1 MTQWAGRRGIRGM
14 ERTGLA
20 SSWTG
25 KSGHWP
31 QCRCAEL
38 GPGTTC
44 RVEAQ
49 ARLLIVSCFRPEPI
63 WVPSGAAWLA
73 TTSWEAGGNHARPWG
88 GPETPSDLAVPADD
102 KERTVSSGEREESHA
117 RTRERTRWWGSKNRL
132 LAGFGGRS
140 GRLLCPLCLSHLLLH
155 HFSL

>member
-1 MTQWAGRRGIRGM
+1 M
-14 ERTGLA
+14 ESTGLV
-20 SSWTG
+20 SSWIG

-31 QCRCAEL
+31 QYRCAES

-44 RVEAQ
+44 GVEAQ

-88 GPETPSDLAVPADD
+88 GPKTPSDLAVPTDD
-102 KERTVSSGEREESHA
+102 KERMVSSGESCQDQGEDQVVGEQEQTPGWLWGWGREV
-117 RTRERTRWWGSKNRL
+117 
-132 LAGFGGRS
+132 
-140 GRLLCPLCLSHLLLH
+140 LLCPVSLSHLLLH

>member
-1 MTQWAGRRGIRGM
+1 MK
-14 ERTGLA
+14 RTGLV

-31 QCRCAEL
+31 QCRCAES

-44 RVEAQ
+44 RVEVQ

-73 TTSWEAGGNHARPWG
+73 TTSWEAGGKHARPWG

-102 KERTVSSGEREESHA
+102 KKRMVSSGERESCQDQGRDQVVGVQEQ
-117 RTRERTRWWGSKNRL
+117 TPGWLCGWGREVL
-132 LAGFGGRS
+132 LS
-140 GRLLCPLCLSHLLLH
+140 PLSLSHMRLH
-155 HFSL
+155 HFSLGARDPAGGNQEP

>member
-1 MTQWAGRRGIRGM
+1 M

-20 SSWTG
+20 SSWIG
-25 KSGHWP
+25 KPGHWP
-31 QCRCAEL
+31 QCRCAES
-38 GPGTTC
+38 GPGTMC

-102 KERTVSSGEREESHA
+102 KERTVSGGETCQDQGEDQVVGEQEQ
-117 RTRERTRWWGSKNRL
+117 TPGWL
-132 LAGFGGRS
+132 
-140 GRLLCPLCLSHLLLH
+140 
-155 HFSL
+155 